1 MDRVTVRNFRCF
13 REYQSARLAPL
24 TLLVG
29 ENSTGKTSLLALIRI
44 LWQTVYFEDI
54 KPNFNQEP
62 FNLGSY
68 KEIVY
73 HEDNDDYSNQEFSG
87 GFFVDDCELEVKFKK
102 GITGPEVFQLSIK
115 NANASAVWTQREGFA
130 AVETKTAR
138 GAWYFEKSSEFSD
151 DFSQDFAIQ
160 GIWGLI
166 SFHRLLRT
174 GLEPKNGDDTSFNEK
189 DRTDL
194 INLII
199 KLGAVFGPQVAGGPV
214 RSKPQRNYVPG
225 PLEPE
230 SNGVPNYLA
239 ALANSNNE
247 SWKTLKKDMESFG
260 KKIGVF
266 DEIKILSLSN
276 DTSQLQVRKYTG
288 NRKGKWRNIID
299 VGYGVSQILPVIFEL
314 TRPLESHF
322 IFLQQ
327 PELHLH
333 PSAQAG
339 LGSILCQAVSDR
351 DKIVL
356 VETHSDQLINRVRM
370 DLRDKKYDLKPEDVS
385 ILYFERSDATVNI
398 YNIRIDEDGNIVDQP
413 PSYRKFFRQEV
424 NRSVGI

>member
-1 MDRVTVRNFRCF
+1 MDRVTVKNFRCF

-44 LWQTVYFEDI
+44 LWQTVYFEDV

-73 HEDNDDYSNQEFSG
+73 HEGNDDYSNQEFSG

-102 GITGPEVFQLSIK
+102 GITGPEVFQLGIK
-115 NANASAVWTQREGFA
+115 NANVSAVWTQRKVIVA
-130 AVETKTAR
+130 KTAR
-138 GAWYFEKSSEFSD
+138 GSWYFEKSGEFSD
-151 DFSQDFAIQ
+151 DFSRDFAIQ

-166 SFHRLLRT
+166 SFRRLLRT

-189 DRTDL
+189 DRRDL
-194 INLII
+194 INLITRSLFNFKNTLI
-199 KLGAVFGPQVAGGPV
+199 SDTVLRPPVAGGTV

-247 SWKTLKKDMESFG
+247 SWKTLKKTWNLLE
-260 KKIGVF
+260 
-266 DEIKILSLSN
+266 
-276 DTSQLQVRKYTG
+276 RK
-288 NRKGKWRNIID
+288 
-299 VGYGVSQILPVIFEL
+299 SE
-314 TRPLESHF
+314 
-322 IFLQQ
+322 FLM
-327 PELHLH
+327 
-333 PSAQAG
+333 
-339 LGSILCQAVSDR
+339 
-351 DKIVL
+351 K
-356 VETHSDQLINRVRM
+356 
-370 DLRDKKYDLKPEDVS
+370 
-385 ILYFERSDATVNI
+385 
-398 YNIRIDEDGNIVDQP
+398 
-413 PSYRKFFRQEV
+413 
-424 NRSVGI
+424 

>member
-1 MDRVTVRNFRCF
+1 
-13 REYQSARLAPL
+13 
-24 TLLVG
+24 
-29 ENSTGKTSLLALIRI
+29 
-44 LWQTVYFEDI
+44 
-54 KPNFNQEP
+54 
-62 FNLGSY
+62 
-68 KEIVY
+68 
-73 HEDNDDYSNQEFSG
+73 
-87 GFFVDDCELEVKFKK
+87 
-102 GITGPEVFQLSIK
+102 
-115 NANASAVWTQREGFA
+115 
-130 AVETKTAR
+130 
-138 GAWYFEKSSEFSD
+138 
-151 DFSQDFAIQ
+151 
-160 GIWGLI
+160 
-166 SFHRLLRT
+166 
-174 GLEPKNGDDTSFNEK
+174 
-189 DRTDL
+189 
-194 INLII
+194 
-199 KLGAVFGPQVAGGPV
+199 
-214 RSKPQRNYVPG
+214 
-225 PLEPE
+225 
-230 SNGVPNYLA
+230 
-239 ALANSNNE
+239 
-247 SWKTLKKDMESFG
+247 MESFG